1 MAPVLTSLFNLGVNL
16 VAVFIFL
23 LAFAVTPT
31 WTWLFL
37 PVIVAILFVLT
48 AATSMLI
55 SSLYVRYRDVAII
68 WSVAV
73 TALFYGTPILYPF
86 EIVPE
91 RFRDILILNPLTPL
105 FAQARKWIIDPS
117 ARGRGD
123 GRRMDTPDP
132 GCRHFRGDLRA
143 RGVGV
148 QSRGP
153 RIAEE
158 L

>member
-1 MAPVLTSLFNLGVNL
+1 
-16 VAVFIFL
+16 
-23 LAFAVTPT
+23 
-31 WTWLFL
+31 
-37 PVIVAILFVLT
+37 
-48 AATSMLI
+48 MLI

-91 RFRDILILNPLTPL
+91 RFRDILILNPLAAVRPGAQMDHRPL
-105 FAQARKWIIDPS
+105 G